1 MVATT
6 GGANLEDP
14 CAAPEQDDTAW
25 LVRQFGRF
33 TPLLKEACTRAG
45 GCVPSAADFG
55 FLIGTNVIATQEHI
69 QSRRLLQLSNKQHQ
83 EHLHNLQQL
92 SAAHAQRLRTR
103 ARGQKRKRA
112 RGCEHNAESSSSSSS
127 SEDEGA
133 EGTSAAGKPAAD
145 RDAAGRCKERG
156 RGTPPQAVSEGLP
169 LAAPTEEATAL
180 LLSAYDLITCTTG
193 STTGAPA
200 SLPASLLTFLNSQ
213 EQRERTSS
221 AGSRR
226 KSEGS
231 EAAKPDAG
239 SKTGGSL
246 RYASPPTDWME
257 GNGNENR
264 SEQENL
270 DPYVQF
276 SELEAAE
283 AHPIQ
288 QLQEHVMNLPC
299 PNQAAKERLMR
310 EQLRLLAVRW
320 KCLLLSGWNILVAGC
335 GSKGRLL
342 REFASLA
349 LNDGFCCVMN
359 AYQREFKLHQALQ
372 AIVQVV
378 RNHLV
383 SHSKS
388 TAAASAV
395 IKSTQTAGGAS
406 ASCMRLVK
414 ELKALVSHVP
424 HLVYLVVLGLD
435 SSALMDARRHLASL
449 ASCDKANHIQH
460 ALLVDAAELRD
471 FRFVFETAHTR
482 QDYREEVLSRWGSMC
497 GFVPGW
503 LWSGSRMQV
512 GAVGGSSVNFSVVLR
527 GLTTNHKRLL
537 RSIAELQLAQ
547 LERNES
553 PIVSLVDLGTE
564 ASGLSLSKLKLKELL
579 IEVTSHGAAFHA
591 KKNGEDAVAIRA
603 NKAQLQE
610 LLDLLEKAGV

>member
-6 GGANLEDP
+6 AGASLEDS
-14 CAAPEQDDTAW
+14 CVASEQDDAAW

-33 TPLLKEACTRAG
+33 SPLLREACTRAG
-45 GCVPSAADFG
+45 GGVPCASDFG
-55 FLIGTNVIATQEHI
+55 FLIGSKVIATQEHV

-83 EHLHNLQQL
+83 EHLQNLQQL
-92 SAAHAQRLRTR
+92 SAAHAQRLHTR
-103 ARGQKRKRA
+103 SRGQRRKRA

-127 SEDEGA
+127 EDEAA
-133 EGTSAAGKPAAD
+133 EGTNAPGKPGAD
-145 RDAAGRCKERG
+145 RDAAGRSKEQG
-156 RGTPPQAVSEGLP
+156 GGAPPQALSEGPP
-169 LAAPTEEATAL
+169 LSAPTEEAAAL

-193 STTGAPA
+193 SSSGAPA

-213 EQRERTSS
+213 EQRARTSS
-221 AGSRR
+221 ARSHK

-231 EAAKPDAG
+231 EAAKPSAAP
-239 SKTGGSL
+239 KTGGAL
-246 RYASPPTDWME
+246 RSASSSTNWFE
-257 GNGNENR
+257 GNEDESR
-264 SEQENL
+264 SEQENV
-270 DPYVQF
+270 DPYYRQF
-276 SELEAAE
+276 SDLDAAE

-288 QLQEHVMNLPC
+288 QLQENVMNLPC
-299 PNQAAKERLMR
+299 PNQSAKERLMR

-359 AYQREFKLHQALQ
+359 AHQREFKLHQALQ
-372 AIVQVV
+372 AIVQVI
-378 RNHLV
+378 RNYLV

-388 TAAASAV
+388 TAAASAL
-395 IKSTQTAGGAS
+395 IKTTQTAGGAS

-414 ELKALVSHVP
+414 VRLIC
-424 HLVYLVVLGLD
+424 
-435 SSALMDARRHLASL
+435 SAD
-449 ASCDKANHIQH
+449 HIQH

-503 LWSGSRMQV
+503 LWSGSRMQA
-512 GAVGGSSVNFSVVLR
+512 GAIGGSSVNFSVVLR

-537 RSIAELQLAQ
+537 RSIAELQLNQ

-553 PIVSLVDLGTE
+553 PIVSLADLGTE
-564 ASGLSLSKLKLKELL
+564 TSGVSLSLSKLKLKELL

-591 KKNGEDAVAIRA
+591 KKNGQDAVAIRA

-610 LLDLLEKAGV
+610 LLELLEKAGV